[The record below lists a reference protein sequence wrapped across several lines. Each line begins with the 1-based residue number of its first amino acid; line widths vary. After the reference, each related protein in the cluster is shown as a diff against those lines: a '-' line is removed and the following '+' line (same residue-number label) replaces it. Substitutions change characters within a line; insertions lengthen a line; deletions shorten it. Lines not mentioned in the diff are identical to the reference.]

1 MEKPDIVVIIPAY
14 KVENQIQ
21 EVLKSIPDFVKTI
34 IVVNDASPD
43 ATVGKVRLTKDPR
56 VILLSHSKNKGVGG
70 AMLSGYAYALNEGV
84 DILVKV
90 DGDGQMDPLY
100 IPLLIK
106 PIIEGEAD
114 YVKGN
119 RFLHFHELKRMPL
132 MRRIGN
138 WILTFM
144 TKAASGYWNI
154 FDPTNGY
161 TAISASSLGLLDP
174 KKISR
179 NYFFETSMLCELRKQ
194 GSVVRDVPIPAIY
207 NGENSSLNISRQV
220 LVFSTNLFIRFINRV
235 YYRYFLFDFN
245 AGSLFLIVGS
255 ILVLFGLVWGITNW
269 MISAQSGIP
278 ATTGTVLIAVLPM
291 ILGVQLLIQSV
302 AWDINDIPK
311 KDKFDIVQKIAHD
324 NLTGFEFKRYF
335 SQLTDNKE
343 ITIER

>member
-1 MEKPDIVVIIPAY
+1 MEKPEIAVIIPAY

-21 EVLKSIPDFVKTI
+21 KVLKSIPDFVKTI

-43 ATVGKVRLTKDPR
+43 GTAEKVRLIKDSR
-56 VILLSHSKNKGVGG
+56 VILLSHLKNKGVGG
-70 AMLSGYAYALNEGV
+70 AMLSGYAYALEQGV

-100 IPLLIK
+100 IPSLIK
-106 PIIEGEAD
+106 PIIEGETD

-132 MRRIGN
+132 IRRIGN
-138 WILTFM
+138 WTLTFM

-161 TAISASSLGLLDP
+161 TAISARSIGLLDP
-174 KKISR
+174 KRISR

-194 GSVVRDVPIPAIY
+194 GAVVRDVPIPAIY
-207 NGENSSLNISRQV
+207 NDEYSSLNISHQV
-220 LVFSTNLFIRFINRV
+220 LIFSANLFIRLINRV

-245 AGSLFLIVGS
+245 AGSLFIIAGS
-255 ILVLFGLVWGITNW
+255 LLVLFGLIWGIIKW
-269 MISAQSGIP
+269 VISAQSGTP
-278 ATTGTVLIAVLPM
+278 ATTGTVLIAVLPV
-291 ILGVQLLIQSV
+291 ILGVQLLIQAI
-302 AWDINDIPK
+302 AWDINDTAK
-311 KDKFDIVQKIAHD
+311 KDKFDNIQELVND
-324 NLTGFEFKRYF
+324 NLTGFKGFYSLLIE
-335 SQLTDNKE
+335 SKE